1 MILILLSLMIA
12 CSYYSV
18 CTYEQTL
25 RDGTWWRRSIHV
37 YYYYYTTR
45 RCSMRRKGD
54 IRDEK

>member
-12 CSYYSV
+12 CSYYS
-18 CTYEQTL
+18 YEQTL